1 MTHQTFRGSLNAMCL
16 IFGMSHLT
24 STLLQDAVGVLH
36 VVSDDPI
43 GKLIL
48 ANDLVSNTLRTVK
61 TCNTCLCSAGKE
73 ENCVILPLRISSN
86 IKTSLNKVLDSKT
99 LSSQNKWFYL
109 YCDTLTESTRETS
122 ITNSSP
128 VLIVQLTQF
137 SMLANRLI
145 KDGDFFDFS
154 KTVS

>member
-1 MTHQTFRGSLNAMCL
+1 MTHQTFCRSLNARCL

-24 STLLQDAVGVLH
+24 STLLQDAAGVLH
-36 VVSDDPI
+36 VVSDDLI
-43 GKLIL
+43 GKLVL

-61 TCNTCLCSAGKE
+61 TCNTCLCSAAKE

-86 IKTSLNKVLDSKT
+86 IKTSLNKLLDGKT

-109 YCDTLTESTRETS
+109 YGDTLTESTRETS

-137 SMLANRLI
+137 SILANRLI
-145 KDGDFFDFS
+145 KDGDFFDFF
-154 KTVS
+154 KAVS

>member
-1 MTHQTFRGSLNAMCL
+1 MCL

-36 VVSDDPI
+36 VVLDDPV

-48 ANDLVSNTLRTVK
+48 ANDLVSNTLRAVK
-61 TCNTCLCSAGKE
+61 TFNACLCSAGKE

-109 YCDTLTESTRETS
+109 YCDTLTESTRETP

-128 VLIVQLTQF
+128 VLIVQLIQF
-137 SMLANRLI
+137 SILANRLI

-154 KTVS
+154 KAVS

>member
-1 MTHQTFRGSLNAMCL
+1 
-16 IFGMSHLT
+16 MSHLT

-137 SMLANRLI
+137 YILSNRLI
-145 KDGDFFDFS
+145 KDGDFFYFS

>member
-1 MTHQTFRGSLNAMCL
+1 MCL

-61 TCNTCLCSAGKE
+61 TCNTCLCSAAKK
-73 ENCVILPLRISSN
+73 ENCFILPLRISSN
-86 IKTSLNKVLDSKT
+86 IKTSLNKLLDGKT

-109 YCDTLTESTRETS
+109 YGDTLTESTRETS

-137 SMLANRLI
+137 SILANRLI

>member
-1 MTHQTFRGSLNAMCL
+1 MCL

-61 TCNTCLCSAGKE
+61 TCNTCLCTAEKK
-73 ENCVILPLRISSN
+73 ENCFILPLRISSN
-86 IKTSLNKVLDSKT
+86 IKTSLNKLLDGKT

-109 YCDTLTESTRETS
+109 YGDTLTELTRKTS

-137 SMLANRLI
+137 SILANRLI

-154 KTVS
+154 KAVF